1 MRAPQISLLSGVFLV
16 GLSVT
21 ALLTVLNGYREPPQ
35 PRPADEGTGAHIFQL
50 SIAALVPMTI
60 LFVVT
65 ADWSRPLRT
74 AVPLAFAVA
83 ATVLAFVALYYLEHG
98 RTV

>member
-1 MRAPQISLLSGVFLV
+1 MGAQRINSISGTILTALSL
-16 GLSVT
+16 T
-21 ALLTVLNGYREPPQ
+21 ALLDVLLLGYTRPPL
-35 PRPADEGTGAHIFQL
+35 PDEGMGAHIFQL

-83 ATVLAFVALYYLEHG
+83 ATVLAFVALYYLEHV
-98 RTV
+98 RAV